1 MKKIWKYG
9 CITSLSFISLAAHSS
24 EPIST
29 AYLTSWGL
37 PADVTAMETSNANH
51 ILLSFGEWD
60 ENLNI
65 KTSDEIATDQKYDPY
80 WMQSSY
86 IFWTQDKFK
95 TPERKYLIA
104 FGGQTYETIWDYIST
119 DEDRDI
125 LVDRLVEV
133 LDTKFPV
140 YKKNASPDEVITC
153 LDTSW
158 DGTCNYA
165 NYQLVGE
172 VQLDG
177 LDFDFEKAA
186 RITEE
191 ENENLLKLIS
201 ALRQRKPDTILSLTT
216 YHVGADP
223 VNCADNSVFEGC
235 SYTEDQRSTHH
246 GEVLPALTQ
255 GKDLFD
261 MFNVMAYDA
270 GKKFDYKQ
278 AMENYAQAV
287 GDASKVVLG
296 VTINSQW
303 GPKDQGG
310 NFVET
315 RENNLERGSWQSA
328 NGYGGTFVWALG
340 ANTEQLSFS
349 EQVDYYNDIIE
360 TYDNTPI
367 PTEQSLDIPTEP
379 SFSVYSKVGQDLL
392 KDNGLGE
399 PRLNSLYYIDFV
411 LNDGTIHTVSFHIR
425 SKKWTK
431 SWKWPVLFARAVNR
445 ENLDYAFVTSNE
457 DNENTGE
464 IKYSGYRNKLVIDSN
479 RLSDIVIRSSDIL
492 NREVDATY
500 KGTPLTSG
508 DNLLL
513 RVNFSDGSSLDFS
526 DTVIG
531 DSPVVIESIQLS
543 NESLDQ

>member
-9 CITSLSFISLAAHSS
+9 CIASLSFISLAAHSS

-37 PADVTAMETSNANH
+37 PEDVTAMEKSNANH
-51 ILLSFGEWD
+51 ILLSFGQWD

-65 KTSDEIATDQKYDPY
+65 KTSDGIATAPKYDPY

-86 IFWTQDKFK
+86 IFWTQDKLK

-104 FGGQTYETIWDYIST
+104 FGGQTYEQIWDYIST

-140 YKKNASPDEVITC
+140 YKKNASPDEVIIC
-153 LDTSW
+153 LNASW
-158 DGTCNYA
+158 DGSCNYA

-191 ENENLLKLIS
+191 ENENLIKLIS
-201 ALRQRKPDTILSLTT
+201 DLRQRKPDTILSLTT

-360 TYDNTPI
+360 AYGDSSNVPA
-367 PTEQSLDIPTEP
+367 EP
-379 SFSVYSKVGQDLL
+379 SFNVYSRVNQKLL
-392 KDNGLGE
+392 NRNGLGK
-399 PRLNSLYYIDFV
+399 PGLNSRHDIDFV
-411 LNDGTIHTVSFHIR
+411 LNDKTIHTVSFEI
-425 SKKWTK
+425 SDIFWTE
-431 SWKWPVLFARAVNR
+431 SWRWPVLFARAVNN
-445 ENLDYAFVTSNE
+445 ENLDYAFVTSND

-464 IKYSGYRNKLVIDSN
+464 ILASSYRNKLVIDSN
-479 RLSDIVIRSSDIL
+479 RVSDIVIRSDDFFNLDI
-492 NREVDATY
+492 DATY
-500 KGTPLTSG
+500 KGKTLTSG

-526 DTVIG
+526 DTVTG